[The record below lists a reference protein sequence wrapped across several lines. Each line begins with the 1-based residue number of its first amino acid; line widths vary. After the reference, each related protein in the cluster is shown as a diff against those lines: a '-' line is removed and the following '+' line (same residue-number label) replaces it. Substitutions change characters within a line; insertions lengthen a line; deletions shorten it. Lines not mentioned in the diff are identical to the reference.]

1 MKYIKNTSKD
11 FLFKKSNYN
20 WLFISII
27 TIIIGF
33 ILMSGGGSKD
43 PNFFNEN
50 IFNFRRI
57 RLSPTIVLI
66 GFVIAIYSIIKS
78 PKK

>member
-1 MKYIKNTSKD
+1 MKYIKSTRKD
-11 FLFKKSNYN
+11 FLFKKSNYV

-27 TIIIGF
+27 IIIIGF
-33 ILMSGGGSKD
+33 ILMTGGGSKD

>member
-1 MKYIKNTSKD
+1 MKYIKSTRKD
-11 FLFKKSNYN
+11 FLFKKSNYK

-27 TIIIGF
+27 IIIIGF
-33 ILMSGGGSKD
+33 ILMTGGGSKD

>member
-1 MKYIKNTSKD
+1 MKYIKSTRKE
-11 FLFKKSNYN
+11 FLFKKSNYK

-27 TIIIGF
+27 IIIIGF